1 MLEVNTSFSPRSPLA
16 LSASLFHAQ
25 MASSSFLSFGPVTPQ
40 PDEQET

>member
-1 MLEVNTSFSPRSPLA
+1 MLEVNISFSPRSLLA

-25 MASSSFLSFGPVTPQ
+25 MASSSFLSFGPSILH